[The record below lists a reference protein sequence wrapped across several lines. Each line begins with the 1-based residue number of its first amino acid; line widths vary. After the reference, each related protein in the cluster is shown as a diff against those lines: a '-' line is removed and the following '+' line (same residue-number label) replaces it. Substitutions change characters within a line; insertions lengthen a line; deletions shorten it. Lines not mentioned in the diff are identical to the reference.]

1 MRRTIAG
8 FTLLEVLMAILV
20 VTLGL
25 LGFAG
30 TMRSVASLAGEGKA
44 RGRAALH
51 LSSRLSQLRSELLA
65 SAPACLVPSA
75 GMERFSDGID
85 QSWTASLVDGLVEV
99 RIATSI
105 PRAGR
110 VVTDTLFSRMPCP

>member
-8 FTLLEVLMAILV
+8 FTLLEVLLAVLV

-30 TMRSVASLAGEGKA
+30 TMRSVASLAGDGKA
-44 RGRAALH
+44 RGRAALY
-51 LSSRLSQLRSELLA
+51 LSSRQSRLRAELRA
-65 SAPACLVPSA
+65 SAPACLVPPS
-75 GMERFSDGID
+75 GTEQFPEGIV
-85 QSWTASLVDGLVEV
+85 QSWTASLVGGLVEV

-105 PRAGR
+105 PRAGGMFA
-110 VVTDTLFSRMPCP
+110 DTLITRMPCP